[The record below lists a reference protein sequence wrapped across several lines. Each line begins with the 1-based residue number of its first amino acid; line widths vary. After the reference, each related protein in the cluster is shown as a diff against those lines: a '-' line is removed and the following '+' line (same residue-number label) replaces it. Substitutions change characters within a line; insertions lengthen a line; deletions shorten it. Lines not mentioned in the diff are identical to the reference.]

1 MFSGRQFITVL
12 FSGRQCI
19 KVVFSGRQWICGLRQ
34 PSWRRTQSRC
44 RTTGPAS
51 PSVDQSENIRFLIS
65 NYLSIYLNRTLHAC
79 FSIHLW
85 ILIYLSINL
94 DCFLLKKM
102 TSFAVRPSVRRH
114 WIYSYNSWDLEGD
127 GDGRTIFH
135 NFIIFANSERCS
147 RKGRQT
153 KLKVFLYFPNL
164 EETAL

>member
-94 DCFLLKKM
+94 DCFLLKQM
-102 TSFAVRPSVRRH
+102 TSFAVRPSVATEFTAIILGT
-114 WIYSYNSWDLEGD
+114 WEGMVVLFS
-127 GDGRTIFH
+127 TI
-135 NFIIFANSERCS
+135 SS
-147 RKGRQT
+147 
-153 KLKVFLYFPNL
+153 FLQIQRDAHVREDTQNK
-164 EETAL
+164 